1 MVNRQDKSASGCFG
15 PVAVVAVI
23 YGEYAGA
30 CAGRTSPSP
39 GSRQANLNLK
49 EIPMSQTVTPYL
61 TVSNAA
67 AAIDFYKKA
76 FGAEEVVR
84 HLAPDGK
91 RLMHAHLKLLG
102 MDLMLSDDFAEHMGR
117 SRTPEAFGGS
127 PVTLHLHT
135 DDVDTLW
142 ANALAAGAK
151 VTMPLKDQ
159 FWGDRYG
166 QFTDPFGHSWSAGQT
181 IKKVS
186 QEELE
191 VGAKA
196 AF

>member
-1 MVNRQDKSASGCFG
+1 
-15 PVAVVAVI
+15 
-23 YGEYAGA
+23 
-30 CAGRTSPSP
+30 
-39 GSRQANLNLK
+39 
-49 EIPMSQTVTPYL
+49 MSQTLTPYL

-84 HLAPDGK
+84 HSAPDGK
-91 RLMHAHLKLLG
+91 RLMHAHLKVLG

-127 PVTLHLHT
+127 PVTLHLYT
-135 DDVDTLW
+135 DDVNTLW
-142 ANALAAGAK
+142 DKAVAAGAK
-151 VTMPLKDQ
+151 VTMPLQDQ

-181 IKKVS
+181 LRKPS
-186 QEELE
+186 PEELAA
-191 VGAKA
+191 GAKA

>member
-1 MVNRQDKSASGCFG
+1 
-15 PVAVVAVI
+15 
-23 YGEYAGA
+23 
-30 CAGRTSPSP
+30 
-39 GSRQANLNLK
+39 
-49 EIPMSQTVTPYL
+49 MSQSLTPYL

-91 RLMHAHLKLLG
+91 RLMHAHLKVLG
-102 MDLMLSDDFAEHMGR
+102 MDLMLADDFAEHMGR

-135 DDVDTLW
+135 DDVNTLW
-142 ANALAAGAK
+142 ANAVAAGAN
-151 VTMPLKDQ
+151 VTMPLADQ

-166 QFTDPFGHSWSAGQT
+166 QIIDPFGYHWGLAQHTRDVPRDEVIGHAAKMFGGQ
-181 IKKVS
+181 
-186 QEELE
+186 E
-191 VGAKA
+191 
-196 AF
+196 

>member
-1 MVNRQDKSASGCFG
+1 MLCA
-15 PVAVVAVI
+15 
-23 YGEYAGA
+23 YAGA
-30 CAGRTSPSP
+30 CAGRGVLQARSPTSEFE
-39 GSRQANLNLK
+39 
-49 EIPMSQTVTPYL
+49 EISMSQSLTPYL

-76 FGAEEVVR
+76 FGAEEIAR
-84 HLAPDGK
+84 HQAPDGK
-91 RLMHAHLKLLG
+91 RLMHAQLKVLG
-102 MDLMLSDDFAEHMGR
+102 MDLMLSDDFPEHMGR

-135 DDVDTLW
+135 DDVNSLW
-142 ANALAAGAK
+142 EKAVAAGAK
-151 VTMPLKDQ
+151 VTMPLADQ

-181 IKKVS
+181 LKKMS
-186 QEELE
+186 AQELE
-191 VGAKA
+191 EGAKA

>member
-1 MVNRQDKSASGCFG
+1 
-15 PVAVVAVI
+15 
-23 YGEYAGA
+23 
-30 CAGRTSPSP
+30 
-39 GSRQANLNLK
+39 
-49 EIPMSQTVTPYL
+49 
-61 TVSNAA
+61 
-67 AAIDFYKKA
+67 
-76 FGAEEVVR
+76 
-84 HLAPDGK
+84 
-91 RLMHAHLKLLG
+91 MHAHLKVLG

>member
-1 MVNRQDKSASGCFG
+1 
-15 PVAVVAVI
+15 
-23 YGEYAGA
+23 
-30 CAGRTSPSP
+30 
-39 GSRQANLNLK
+39 
-49 EIPMSQTVTPYL
+49 MSQSLTPYL

-76 FGAEEVVR
+76 FGAEELAR
-84 HLAPDGK
+84 HAAPDGSN
-91 RLMHAHLKLLG
+91 RLMHAHLKVFG
-102 MDLMLSDDFAEHMGR
+102 ADLMLSDDFPEHMGR

-135 DDVDTLW
+135 DDVNTLW

-151 VTMPLKDQ
+151 VTMPLQDQ

-181 IKKVS
+181 LKKMS
-186 QEELE
+186 AQELE
-191 VGAKA
+191 QGAKA

>member
-1 MVNRQDKSASGCFG
+1 MFMRQS
-15 PVAVVAVI
+15 
-23 YGEYAGA
+23 
-30 CAGRTSPSP
+30 
-39 GSRQANLNLK
+39 L
-49 EIPMSQTVTPYL
+49 TPYL
-61 TVSNAA
+61 TVSDAA

-76 FGAEEVVR
+76 FGAEEVAR

-91 RLMHAHLKLLG
+91 RLMHAHLKVLG
-102 MDLMLSDDFAEHMGR
+102 MDLMLSDDFPEHMGR

-127 PVTLHLHT
+127 PVTLHLQT
-135 DDVDTLW
+135 DDVDSLW

-151 VTMPLKDQ
+151 VMMPLKDQ

-181 IKKVS
+181 IKTVS
-186 QEELE
+186 AEELE
-191 VGAKA
+191 EAAKA

>member
-1 MVNRQDKSASGCFG
+1 MLA
-15 PVAVVAVI
+15 PAP
-23 YGEYAGA
+23 GA
-30 CAGRTSPSP
+30 CFAKP
-39 GSRQANLNLK
+39 GPLASKRQANLE
-49 EIPMSQTVTPYL
+49 EISMSQSLTPYL

-76 FGAEEVVR
+76 FSAEEVVR

-91 RLMHAHLKLLG
+91 RLMHAHLKVLG
-102 MDLMLSDDFAEHMGR
+102 MDLMLSDDFPEHMGR

-135 DDVDTLW
+135 DDVNTLW
-142 ANALAAGAK
+142 ANALAAGAT
-151 VTMPLKDQ
+151 VTMPLQDQ

-166 QFTDPFGHSWSAGQT
+166 QFSDPFGHAWSAGQT

-186 QEELE
+186 PEELE

>member
-1 MVNRQDKSASGCFG
+1 MNQS
-15 PVAVVAVI
+15 
-23 YGEYAGA
+23 
-30 CAGRTSPSP
+30 
-39 GSRQANLNLK
+39 
-49 EIPMSQTVTPYL
+49 MTPYL

-76 FGAEEVVR
+76 FGAEEIAR
-84 HLAPDGK
+84 HAAPDGK
-91 RLMHAHLKLLG
+91 RLMHAHLKVMG
-102 MDLMLSDDFAEHMGR
+102 MDLMLSDDFPEHMGR

-135 DDVDTLW
+135 DDVNTLW
-142 ANALAAGAK
+142 ENAVAAGAK
-151 VTMPLKDQ
+151 VTMPLADQ

-181 IKKVS
+181 IKQVTEDEM
-186 QEELE
+186 QEA
-191 VGAKA
+191 AKA

>member
-1 MVNRQDKSASGCFG
+1 MLARA
-15 PVAVVAVI
+15 
-23 YGEYAGA
+23 
-30 CAGRTSPSP
+30 SPSP
-39 GSRQANLNLK
+39 VPLASERQANFE
-49 EIPMSQTVTPYL
+49 EILMSQSLTPYL

-67 AAIDFYKKA
+67 AAIGFYKKA

-91 RLMHAHLKLLG
+91 QLMHAHLKVLG
-102 MDLMLSDDFAEHMGR
+102 TDLMLADDFPEHMGR

-135 DDVDTLW
+135 DDVNTLW
-142 ANALAAGAK
+142 ANAVAAGAK
-151 VTMPLKDQ
+151 VTMPLADQ

-181 IKKVS
+181 VKKMTEGGV
-186 QEELE
+186 
-191 VGAKA
+191 VAGA
-196 AF
+196 